1 MKKKKKKKKKAKTQ
15 LTYRHLTLSPPLKAC
30 LLVFC
35 CQVMLLVYHWSS
47 SGEED
52 QHDVLISKPVSRWSP
67 EEVLSWLDNMGPWA
81 QLYRPPIQQEK
92 VNGRYWQMA
101 AGF

>member
-1 MKKKKKKKKKAKTQ
+1 M
-15 LTYRHLTLSPPLKAC
+15 Y
-30 LLVFC
+30 
-35 CQVMLLVYHWSS
+35 YWSS

-81 QLYRPPIQQEK
+81 QLYRGPIQQEN
-92 VNGRYWQMA
+92 VNGRYWHTAPGLYKSLMLF
-101 AGF
+101 GFGS